1 MEQLINKKGEYLFS
15 DFILLFMFLRLYI
28 LVRNIFNHS
37 KFSDPYAKMH
47 CDQYG
52 FTANSRFVLKWYLVR
67 YPGLTVWIC
76 LFSSILVFSYLMRIV
91 ERPFSLINDRMN
103 EPFFNNIYFIITTI
117 TTVGYGDFVPV
128 TTLGKALF
136 IITAFYGGFIIS
148 LLIVSVEGIFSLST
162 KQETAYRKLTMVKTA
177 ANWIVAAMRLRVL
190 QVRFQRDIELEK

>member
-1 MEQLINKKGEYLFS
+1 
-15 DFILLFMFLRLYI
+15 
-28 LVRNIFNHS
+28 
-37 KFSDPYAKMH
+37 
-47 CDQYG
+47 
-52 FTANSRFVLKWYLVR
+52 
-67 YPGLTVWIC
+67 
-76 LFSSILVFSYLMRIV
+76 
-91 ERPFSLINDRMN
+91 MN

-177 ANWIVAAMRLRVL
+177 AN
-190 QVRFQRDIELEK
+190 

>member
-1 MEQLINKKGEYLFS
+1 
-15 DFILLFMFLRLYI
+15 
-28 LVRNIFNHS
+28 
-37 KFSDPYAKMH
+37 
-47 CDQYG
+47 
-52 FTANSRFVLKWYLVR
+52 
-67 YPGLTVWIC
+67 
-76 LFSSILVFSYLMRIV
+76 MRIV

-177 ANWIVAAMRLRVL
+177 AN
-190 QVRFQRDIELEK
+190 